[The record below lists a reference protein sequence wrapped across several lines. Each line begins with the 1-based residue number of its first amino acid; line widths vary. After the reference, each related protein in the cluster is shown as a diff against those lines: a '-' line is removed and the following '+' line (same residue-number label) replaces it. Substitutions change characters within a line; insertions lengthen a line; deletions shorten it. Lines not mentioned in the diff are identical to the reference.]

1 MANEVSSSSSSSA
14 PSTSHFFFTVIQPA
28 RPCLAR
34 REMVQ
39 NEREGVPLPCYSS
52 REVNLEWQFTPG
64 VHLDVS
70 GLSLSMSTAPA
81 FLISGRQ
88 YFNVLSIERILVSV
102 PWPMRSKVS
111 WFSQHT
117 REESLCCKKKKPLY
131 LSPSSMHVLT
141 SEAQSWWNHST
152 GQRLSPA
159 RWVQSLPCVS
169 SAAMHWRPTST
180 PLFLGLYQLTGS
192 AAAHRGVALLCPISC
207 CLHILLWSQF

>member
-28 RPCLAR
+28 RPCLAWQGNGAEWER
-34 REMVQ
+34 R
-39 NEREGVPLPCYSS
+39 RPLPCYSS
-52 REVNLEWQFTPG
+52 WVVNLGWQFTPV

-88 YFNVLSIERILVSV
+88 HFNVLSIERILVSV

-117 REESLCCKKKKPLY
+117 QEESLCCKKKPLY
-131 LSPSSMHVLT
+131 LSPSSKHVLT
-141 SEAQSWWNHST
+141 SEAQRWWNHST
-152 GQRLSPA
+152 RQRLSPA
-159 RWVQSLPCVS
+159 RWVQSLPCV
-169 SAAMHWRPTST
+169 
-180 PLFLGLYQLTGS
+180 
-192 AAAHRGVALLCPISC
+192 
-207 CLHILLWSQF
+207 